1 MSNDLAPRHQFI
13 SNIVDIITKA
23 RTQTYRSI
31 NHIIVETY
39 RNIWQMIVEEEQ
51 QWNQRAE
58 YGSYLIQ
65 ELSKR
70 LTNDFG
76 RGFSEQSLQNMR
88 KFFLAFPISSAVRRE
103 LTWTHYK
110 ILMRIEQT
118 EVRDYYLNDA
128 IERQLSVR
136 QLERQIHTFSY
147 ERTLNNQS
155 SQELSQELSND
166 TLSPKDILKDPYIFE
181 FTGIAQDSIYHE
193 TDIEH
198 ALISNIESFLLEL
211 GKWFTFYARQKHI
224 QTETSDFFIDLVFYN
239 YHLKCFLIID
249 LKTDKLRHQD
259 IGQID
264 MYVRMFD
271 EMIKPAEDNPT
282 IWLIL
287 CADSD
292 ETIVKYSVLND
303 SQQLFASKYR
313 LYLPTEE
320 ELKQQIER
328 QKEFFDYKDL

>member
-1 MSNDLAPRHQFI
+1 
-13 SNIVDIITKA
+13 
-23 RTQTYRSI
+23 
-31 NHIIVETY
+31 
-39 RNIWQMIVEEEQ
+39 
-51 QWNQRAE
+51 
-58 YGSYLIQ
+58 
-65 ELSKR
+65 
-70 LTNDFG
+70 
-76 RGFSEQSLQNMR
+76 
-88 KFFLAFPISSAVRRE
+88 
-103 LTWTHYK
+103 
-110 ILMRIEQT
+110 
-118 EVRDYYLNDA
+118 
-128 IERQLSVR
+128 
-136 QLERQIHTFSY
+136 
-147 ERTLNNQS
+147 
-155 SQELSQELSND
+155 
-166 TLSPKDILKDPYIFE
+166 
-181 FTGIAQDSIYHE
+181 
-193 TDIEH
+193 
-198 ALISNIESFLLEL
+198 LEL

-320 ELKQQIER
+320 ELKQEIER